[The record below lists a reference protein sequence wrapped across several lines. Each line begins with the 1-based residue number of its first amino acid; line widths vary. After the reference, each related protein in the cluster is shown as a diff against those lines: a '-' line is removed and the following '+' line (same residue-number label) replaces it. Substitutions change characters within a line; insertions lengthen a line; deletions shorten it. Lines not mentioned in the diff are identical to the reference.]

1 MTEPAC
7 SSRPGNSPCIESIET
22 PGHCTFCKHRM
33 RANDGVSPDPRT
45 NGAREVALR
54 EHIAKLGVEPT
65 QRERDWFRGGW
76 RAARD
81 QLREVADQSIRDV
94 TASLE
99 AEQRRSAELEAELAR
114 LMEERNGNKR

>member
-7 SSRPGNSPCIESIET
+7 SSRAPKPCIESILT
-22 PGHCTFCKHRM
+22 PGHCTFCSRPM

-45 NGAREVALR
+45 NAAREVALR
-54 EHIAKLGVEPT
+54 HLIIKLGFEPT
-65 QRERDWFRGGW
+65 QLERDWFRGGW

-81 QLREVADQSIRDV
+81 HLREIADQSIRDV

-99 AEQRRSAELEAELAR
+99 AEQRRSAELESELAR
-114 LMEERNGNKR
+114 LMEGNGNKR